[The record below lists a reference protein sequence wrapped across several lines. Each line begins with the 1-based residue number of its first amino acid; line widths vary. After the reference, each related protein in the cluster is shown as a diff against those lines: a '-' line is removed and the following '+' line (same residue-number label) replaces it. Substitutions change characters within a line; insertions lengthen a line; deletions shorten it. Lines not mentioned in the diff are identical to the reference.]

1 MGLIRGI
8 SNTQGPNCL
17 SLHSSTYSTQIAF
30 FATLALKVRDAF
42 NFLTFRTH
50 LISLCLLSQAKPH
63 SQTGVCQ
70 MAVCVSPPV
79 AFASA
84 VPLSS
89 DLGCCSR
96 TVVILKLLQ
105 TSAFH
110 EYRLISLKIHKLTIY
125 LSLLNE
131 YSYEPLLLPMTRAL
145 MQIHSAAAAQ
155 LPALIPLISKEQ
167 TCPCIHDLNSQSL
180 PLTLIHL
187 IMLAAGALVEVC
199 VDACRR

>member
-1 MGLIRGI
+1 MFIEPGKATFTNWSL
-8 SNTQGPNCL
+8 SNG
-17 SLHSSTYSTQIAF
+17 
-30 FATLALKVRDAF
+30 
-42 NFLTFRTH
+42 
-50 LISLCLLSQAKPH
+50 SLCFTTSC
-63 SQTGVCQ
+63 VCI
-70 MAVCVSPPV
+70 CS
-79 AFASA
+79 AF
-84 VPLSS
+84 VEWPGMLFPN
-89 DLGCCSR
+89 SR
-96 TVVILKLLQ
+96 DIKLLQ
-105 TSAFH
+105 ISAFH

-167 TCPCIHDLNSQSL
+167 TCPCVHDLNSQSL

-199 VDACRR
+199 RRVQALTSAPGAPAGWLVVLLCLCSCTCR